1 MTGRL
6 VIKLSAQLNIG
17 RQSAGFK
24 PEQGKGGLGMSLI
37 ARIRQRSMVMP
48 RQWARWIGR
57 SFNISS
63 IAVVTVFAFGAVLTA
78 NADEGSAMK
87 VESQVFGT
95 MPSGEVIPLY
105 TLDNGRGLVVRVMS
119 LGATLTAVEF
129 PDREGKRENVTLY
142 LESLEDYLKGHP
154 CFGSICGRYANRI
167 AKGQFQLDGV
177 TYQLATNNGPN
188 HLHGGKV
195 GFHQRVWDHR
205 PVQGDGW
212 VGVEFSRVSPDGE
225 ENYPGTLTVSVTY
238 RVTSDNRL
246 EIDYLATTDKPTVV
260 NLTNHAYWNLAGAG
274 VGTILDHILQ
284 INADHYLPVDSTL
297 IPLGPPAPVAGT
309 PFDFRQPKPIGRDI
323 AETNGGYDHCFV
335 LNQTKPGELTFC
347 ARLKDPTTGRTM
359 EIYTT
364 QPGVQVYT
372 ANGLNGRLGAKG
384 RTYPKFGAVCLET
397 QHFPDSPNHPEYP
410 STVLRPGET
419 YRQLTVHYFKVE

>member
-1 MTGRL
+1 
-6 VIKLSAQLNIG
+6 
-17 RQSAGFK
+17 
-24 PEQGKGGLGMSLI
+24 MSLI
-37 ARIRQRSMVMP
+37 VQMRQSSMFSPPQLARRTGWCCST
-48 RQWARWIGR
+48 WL
-57 SFNISS
+57 
-63 IAVVTVFAFGAVLTA
+63 IAVVTVFAFGEGLASNA
-78 NADEGSAMK
+78 NEGATMK
-87 VESQVFGT
+87 VQSQVFGS
-95 MPSGEVIPLY
+95 MPTGEAISLY

-129 PDREGKRENVTLY
+129 PDRDGRSENVTLY

-195 GFHQRVWDHR
+195 GFHQRIWDHR

-212 VGVEFSRVSPDGE
+212 VGVELSRVSPDGE
-225 ENYPGTLTVSVTY
+225 ENYPGTLTVTVTY

-246 EIDYLATTDKPTVV
+246 EMEYLATTDKPTVV

-309 PFDFRQPKPIGRDI
+309 PFDFRRPKPIGRDI

-335 LNQTKPGELTFC
+335 LNQTKLC
-347 ARLKDPTTGRTM
+347 
-359 EIYTT
+359 
-364 QPGVQVYT
+364 
-372 ANGLNGRLGAKG
+372 
-384 RTYPKFGAVCLET
+384 
-397 QHFPDSPNHPEYP
+397 
-410 STVLRPGET
+410 
-419 YRQLTVHYFKVE
+419 